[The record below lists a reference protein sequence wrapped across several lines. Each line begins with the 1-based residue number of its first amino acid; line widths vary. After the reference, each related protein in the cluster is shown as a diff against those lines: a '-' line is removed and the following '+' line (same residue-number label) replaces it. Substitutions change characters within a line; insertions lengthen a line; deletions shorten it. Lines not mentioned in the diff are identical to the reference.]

1 MNNLADQEA
10 IRQQLEAGF
19 PQFEKALKE
28 EIIQKGTLVQFP
40 AGQELMHPG
49 QYIRS
54 TLLIA
59 EGHVKLYRE
68 QEESEFFVY
77 QLDPGMACA
86 LSMICA
92 AKQEKSNLL
101 AKTVDDVTAIILPIT
116 VMDNWMQQY
125 KSWYYF
131 VLDTYRKRFEEI
143 LEVVDNIAFKSM
155 DERLE
160 FYLRREVQHS
170 QSNTLD
176 ITHQQIASDLNS
188 SREVI
193 SRLLKK
199 MEQQGKLSLGRNQ
212 ILMRAA
218 G

>member
-1 MNNLADQEA
+1 MSNLADKETL
-10 IRQQLEAGF
+10 RQYLDAAF
-19 PQFEKALKE
+19 PRFEKELKE
-28 EIIQKGTLVQFP
+28 EIVAKGALVHFP
-40 AGQELMHPG
+40 AGQELMRPG

-54 TLLIA
+54 TLLVA

-92 AKQEKSNLL
+92 AKQERSNLL
-101 AKTVDDVTAIILPIT
+101 AKTIDDVTAIVLPIT

-125 KSWYYF
+125 RSWYYF
-131 VLDTYRKRFEEI
+131 VLETYRRRFEEL
-143 LEVVDNIAFKSM
+143 LEVIDNIAFKSM

-160 FYLRREVQHS
+160 FYLRREVRHS
-170 QSNTLD
+170 GSGTLGT
-176 ITHQQIASDLNS
+176 THQQIATDLNS

-199 MEQQGKLSLGRNQ
+199 MEQQGKLTLARNQ
-212 ILMRAA
+212 IVMRTT